1 MWVNDDGT
9 PPPTSRSPRPLRR
22 HYPQQL
28 MDTKPR
34 DLRSTRGIDMQV
46 LAGLAVVN
54 QKITRQAAM
63 IAYVDD
69 FVLML
74 VATIVVAPLI
84 LLIRPPK
91 KSGGEQVHVAME

>member
-1 MWVNDDGT
+1 
-9 PPPTSRSPRPLRR
+9 
-22 HYPQQL
+22 